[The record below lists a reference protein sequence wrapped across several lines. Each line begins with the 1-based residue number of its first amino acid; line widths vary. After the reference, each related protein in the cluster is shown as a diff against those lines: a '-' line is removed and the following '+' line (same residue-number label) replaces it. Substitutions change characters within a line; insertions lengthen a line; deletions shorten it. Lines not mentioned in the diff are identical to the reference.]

1 MLMGPGIALTGE
13 AMWDRASAGGEKY
26 ELTIKALITA
36 K

>member
-13 AMWDRASAGGEKY
+13 AMWDRNCIDYEKY
-26 ELTIKALITA
+26 ELTLKTLLTA